1 MTNTDNNQK
10 KLEQNRKA
18 SVQEGCNAEGRV
30 QNDSAPAENMQ
41 AERQGGA
48 DDSKT
53 ATKGIW
59 ASSAAEFGEL
69 RNIVFCG
76 VMGALSVVLSFVGSI
91 RLNPYMKIGV
101 SEIPNLMVDYL
112 MGPVVG
118 GVFGAVMDFLKF
130 FINPD
135 GSFFP
140 GFAISAAVAA
150 VIFGVFLYHKKVTFW
165 RVLVPEI
172 LVKLIVNVGLNTL
185 WLDMLYGKGFWAL
198 LPHRIV
204 SNLIQLPI
212 DTLVVFAVLTAVQKA
227 AKKYWRDR
235 K

>member
-1 MTNTDNNQK
+1 MEKKADNNQNV
-10 KLEQNRKA
+10 NR
-18 SVQEGCNAEGRV
+18 N
-30 QNDSAPAENMQ
+30 
-41 AERQGGA
+41 
-48 DDSKT
+48 
-53 ATKGIW
+53 IW
-59 ASSAAEFGEL
+59 ISSAEEFKEL

-91 RLNPYMKIGV
+91 RLSPYMKIGV

-130 FINPD
+130 LINPD

-140 GFAISAAVAA
+140 GFSISAAVAA
-150 VIFGVFLYHKKVTFW
+150 VIFGIFLYHRKVTFW

-212 DTLVVFAVLTAVQKA
+212 DTVVLFAVLTAVQKA
-227 AKKYWRDR
+227 AKRYWRDR
-235 K
+235 ENR